1 MDQSPRTEK
10 HWRAAGVALGKHWKW
25 VLAAAAVVTVVLA
38 IGFARV
44 EFATGQDSY
53 LNADSQASIDN
64 VAFQDRFGG
73 ETVVLLFSAE
83 EGRDVS
89 DLFSAENLAE
99 LEQLTEE
106 LASIEQVSS
115 AITPLVSIQLS
126 DALIKGPGREALIAA
141 ASRDPDP
148 DGQAARNADIQV
160 GLARLGA
167 VENQEIGDPGW
178 ADVLVFGNDGYEV
191 SDGELVAPA
200 DQDRAIRLSLAST
213 FPDQRTAVGGVV
225 LAGNATLD
233 ELSEGT
239 DAVLEVVETIELDG
253 FELTPTGS
261 PVYLREINN
270 YLQGGMLTL
279 GAAAVVVMAV
289 ILLVMFPVRWRLL
302 PLLSVLVGVVWAFAI
317 LGYISV
323 DLSLVTISGLPILIG
338 LGIDFAI
345 QIHNRVEEEV
355 VLDKE
360 EHPMA
365 ETLANLG
372 PALVVATIAGVVAF
386 LALRISQVPMIR
398 DFGILLAIGVVVL
411 VITGIAL
418 TTAILGIREYEH
430 RTEERAASRV
440 ERLVVWLGSLP
451 PKVGLPFIAAAIA
464 LFAVG
469 AAVEGGIDIES
480 DPVRWIDQGGQTV
493 ADIER
498 LEEETGFATTLGV
511 LVEAN
516 NIAAPEV
523 NELLW
528 DFTRAA
534 EDRDEVVSTSSLVN
548 TMGKII
554 LVPGATPLA
563 PTPADIEGMASV
575 LPPAIDRALL
585 DDDFTATQVNLRL
598 APASLEERAV
608 LVEELEADLE
618 RRIADM
624 DLPADSVLLVDL
636 GPDQQPVRAVPAGL
650 AIVGVGLLENLKANR
665 AVLTYLALTAVAVW
679 LLARHRSVARAA
691 LTLVP
696 VVLAVGVS
704 SIVVGALGLTLSPLT
719 TVSGPLVIATCAEFS
734 VLITAR
740 FLEERQ
746 RGLPGAEAGAT
757 AASRTGRAFFTSAAT
772 TIGGFAVLIGSALPL
787 LRDFGIIVTLNVA
800 IALLA
805 ALVVMPPLLVW
816 ADQRGWL
823 GVTPAPGAVRLAAPA
838 AGPQL
843 VGTVVGIVAL
853 IGLGVGLL
861 LAADTDSGEAE
872 EAAFVPV
879 ALPTP
884 TPAPTPTP
892 EPTPE
897 TTDGEGDGEGEGG
910 IDPSTFGTERPA
922 GVVGGALF
930 DFMTGAGVDPQ
941 LAVCTAET
949 LLSRTTEEELLASG
963 IASFSDE
970 AVVPV
975 VDAALDCG
983 VTQEEIDATLAA
995 ARGG

>member
-1 MDQSPRTEK
+1 MEQ
-10 HWRAAGVALGKHWKW
+10 HWRAAGVALGKYWKW
-25 VLAAAAVVTVVLA
+25 VLAAAAVVTAVLA
-38 IGFARV
+38 IGFSRV

-64 VAFQDRFGG
+64 VAFQERFGG

-83 EGRDVS
+83 DGRDVS
-89 DLFSAENLAE
+89 DLFSGDNLAE
-99 LEQLTEE
+99 LDRLTEE
-106 LASIEQVSS
+106 LAAIDEVSA
-115 AITPLVSIQLS
+115 AITPLVSLQLS
-126 DALIKGPGREALIAA
+126 DALIKGPGREALLSAA
-141 ASRDPDP
+141 ARDPDP
-148 DGQAARNADIQV
+148 DGQAARNADIQI
-160 GLARLGA
+160 GLARLGQ
-167 VENQEIGDPGW
+167 VEVQEIGDPAW
-178 ADVLVFGNDGYEV
+178 ADILVFGNDGFELV
-191 SDGELVAPA
+191 DGEVVPPP
-200 DQDRAIRLSLAST
+200 DPDRAIRLSLAST
-213 FPDQRTAVGGVV
+213 FPDQQTAVGGVV
-225 LAGNATLD
+225 LNGNATLD
-233 ELSEGT
+233 ELSAGT
-239 DAVLEVVETIELDG
+239 EEVLDVVATAELDG

-261 PVYLREINN
+261 PVFLRDINN

-289 ILLVMFPVRWRLL
+289 ILLLMFPVRWRLL
-302 PLLSVLVGVVWAFAI
+302 PLLAVLVGVVWAFAI

-360 EHPMA
+360 EHPMS

-372 PALVVATIAGVVAF
+372 PALVVATVGAVLAF

-398 DFGILLAIGVVVL
+398 DFGVLLAIGVIVL
-411 VITGIAL
+411 LVTGIVL
-418 TTAILGIREYEH
+418 TTAIIGIREYER
-430 RTEERAASRV
+430 RTEERAPSRV

-451 PKVGLPFIAAAIA
+451 SQVGAPFIAAAVV
-464 LFAVG
+464 LFGIGV
-469 AAVEGGIDIES
+469 AVEGGIEIES
-480 DPVRWIDQGGQTV
+480 DPVRWIDQGSQTV
-493 ADIER
+493 ADIDR

-523 NELLW
+523 NQVVW
-528 DFTRAA
+528 DFTLAA
-534 EDRDEVVSTSSLVN
+534 EARDEVVSTSSLVN

-554 LVPGATPLA
+554 LVPGATPLV
-563 PTPADIEGMASV
+563 PTPADVQGMASV

-585 DDDFTATQVNLRL
+585 AEDGTATQVNLRL

-618 RRIADM
+618 GRIAELDV
-624 DLPADSVLLVDL
+624 PSDSVLLVDL
-636 GPDQQPVRAVPAGL
+636 GPEQPPVRAVPAGL

-665 AVLTYLALTAVAVW
+665 AVLTYLGLTVVALW
-679 LLARHRSVARAA
+679 LLARHRSLARAG

-704 SIVVGALGLTLSPLT
+704 SIVVGAFGLTLSPLT
-719 TVSGPLVIATCAEFS
+719 TVSGPLVIATCTEFS

-746 RGLPGAEAGAT
+746 HGLPGAEASAT
-757 AASRTGRAFFTSAAT
+757 AAARTGRAFFTSAAT

-816 ADQRGWL
+816 ADDRGWL
-823 GVTPAPGAVRLAAPA
+823 SVVPRPGAVWLAAPA
-838 AGPQL
+838 EGPKLVAAGVGFVVL
-843 VGTVVGIVAL
+843 V
-853 IGLGVGLL
+853 GLGVGLL
-861 LAADTDSGEAE
+861 AAADTGSGEAE

-897 TTDGEGDGEGEGG
+897 GEDDGDDGGV
-910 IDPSTFGTERPA
+910 DPSQFGTDRPD
-922 GVVGGALF
+922 GLVGGTLF
-930 DFMTGAGVDPQ
+930 DLMTGAGVDPQ

-949 LLSRTTEEELLASG
+949 LLSRNTEEDLLAAG
-963 IASFSDE
+963 LASFSDE

-975 VDAALDCG
+975 VEAALDCG